1 MGVGMR
7 RSSQVLLGPACPDP
21 DDPVMARIVGAL
33 AQASGARWCSL
44 ELRLKQNGTVS
55 RAVYTTGNADGEPGQ
70 AVDVRMKGLFEATV
84 RLGGVTRP
92 PESFP
97 EMVRFMLELLLYER
111 RTRRQFAL
119 IRAALDT
126 TSLLVL
132 LFDRHANIIY
142 VNPPAD
148 LLLSR
153 QTEDEIRVVE
163 PGGTPSPLLTTVVDW
178 VIEMTGEGAED
189 RRNVLVSLS
198 DGSVMACELVAI
210 RDGGKLEGVVALLQP
225 VAATAGAR
233 LPLLAAA
240 YHLTPREQELL
251 QILASGLSTAAA
263 ARELGISPHTVKDHL
278 KNLYR
283 KTGTRSRSELLGLL
297 SGPFH
302 PPSPARPEKHEM

>member
-1 MGVGMR
+1 MN
-7 RSSQVLLGPACPDP
+7 
-21 DDPVMARIVGAL
+21 RIVRAL
-33 AQASGARWCSL
+33 AHASAARWCSL
-44 ELRLKQNGTVS
+44 ELRLGPRGREERTVYS
-55 RAVYTTGNADGEPGQ
+55 TGGPAPGSCRE
-70 AVDVRMKGLFEATV
+70 VEVRMRGLFEATV
-84 RLGGVTRP
+84 RLDPDAHP

-97 EMVRFMLELLLYER
+97 EMVRFMLELLLQER
-111 RTRRQFAL
+111 RVQRQFSM

-126 TSLLVL
+126 TSILVL
-132 LFDRHANIIY
+132 LFDPEANIIY
-142 VNPPAD
+142 ANPPAD

-153 QTEDEIRVVE
+153 QTEDEIQVVE
-163 PGGTPSPLLTTVVDW
+163 PGGDRSPLLTTVVGW
-178 VIEMTGEGAED
+178 VGEMIRGGG
-189 RRNVLVSLS
+189 RSKRNTLLSLS
-198 DGSVMACELVAI
+198 DGSVMACELVAVG
-210 RDGGKLEGVVALLQP
+210 DGTAPEGVVALLQP

-251 QILASGLSTAAA
+251 QVLAAGVSTTAA

-302 PPSPARPEKHEM
+302 PPGRAPGDAPGR